1 MSLRWPQSR
10 QRPHGFD
17 AGENALNGEIASE
30 KASTLGRAGRFME
43 AALLRLEDATLI
55 EHLGREALLRE
66 AADAVWQFLIQRDVV
81 GLRDQAVVVRE
92 YQIPRAVMVRIGV
105 R

>member
-1 MSLRWPQSR
+1 
-10 QRPHGFD
+10 
-17 AGENALNGEIASE
+17 
-30 KASTLGRAGRFME
+30 ME